1 MNCKFA
7 QRVSECRTSN
17 SCVNKLRYLLN
28 QNYFLREYIF
38 TSYHSLFWCFEK
50 QNKLLLQRFLC
61 VFLCFL
67 TFYPNHQTWGISKQ
81 FFSVRCFKFSSSR
94 SSPSE
99 LFLGKVF
106 LKIIIKFTEE
116 HPCRSVI
123 SIKFASNVTEIT
135 LWHGCS
141 PVNMLHI
148 FRTSFP

>member
-1 MNCKFA
+1 MNCKLA
-7 QRVSECRTSN
+7 QRVSECRISN
-17 SCVNKLRYLLN
+17 NCVNKLCYLLN
-28 QNYFLREYIF
+28 HNYFLRGYMF
-38 TSYHSLFWCFEK
+38 TW
-50 QNKLLLQRFLC
+50 FLY

-67 TFYPNHQTWGISKQ
+67 TFCPNHQTWGIWNQ
-81 FFSVRCFKFSSSR
+81 FVSVRCFKFSSSG

-99 LFLGKVF
+99 LFLGKAV
-106 LKIIIKFTEE
+106 LKIIIKLTEE